1 MYKYV
6 SIKQRNNIKYGEKR
20 VRDIFA
26 EFTFKMYTEAIDSV

>member
-1 MYKYV
+1 MCQYKVEKY
-6 SIKQRNNIKYGEKR
+6 SIKYGEKR